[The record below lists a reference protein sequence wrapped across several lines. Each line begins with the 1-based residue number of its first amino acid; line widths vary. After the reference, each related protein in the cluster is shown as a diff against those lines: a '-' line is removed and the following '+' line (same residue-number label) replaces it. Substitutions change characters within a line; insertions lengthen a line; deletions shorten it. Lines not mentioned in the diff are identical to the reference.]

1 MLSFDIRSLGARAAQ
16 VEGTLAPDDPIWEDG
31 DPRPSGPVR
40 VEGRLSPA
48 GQSRFYLSGRISGQA
63 TMECRR
69 CLTEVTEDVH
79 DELHAV
85 FAPTGDT
92 EVDDPDVFEFDPQAR
107 ELDLRAAVRESWLLA
122 APSFAECREDCKGLC
137 PTCGSDLNEE
147 ECGCEPARDSRWDAL
162 RKPTGRMAAPDERD

>member
-1 MLSFDIRSLGARAAQ
+1 MLSFDIRSLSSRAEHVA
-16 VEGTLAPDDPIWEDG
+16 GTLEPDDPIWEDS
-31 DPRPSGPVR
+31 DQRPAGPIG

-48 GQSRFYLSGRISGQA
+48 GQSRFYLSGRMSGKVA
-63 TMECRR
+63 MECRR
-69 CLTEVTEDVH
+69 CLTDVTEEVN

-107 ELDLRAAVRESWLLA
+107 ELDLRPAVREGWLLA
-122 APSFAECREDCKGLC
+122 VPTFAECREDCKGLC
-137 PTCGSDLNEE
+137 PSCGADLNEG

-162 RKPTGRMAAPDERD
+162 RKPAGRMAAPGDN